1 MSEFQDQDVHDS
13 RDPDPPTGDR
23 FALSPR
29 VRMVMAAVLA
39 LLVVVS
45 TIAITVLVDKR
56 GSVES
61 ALESRRDVARVAERF
76 TVQVNNYDSDSVD
89 DYKSSVGSMLST
101 KFGDEFDTAMEDIVK
116 SVQQAKMDSEGSVLA
131 SGVASLDQDSARVLV
146 VADADVKTV
155 FDTRQRHFRWEV
167 SLVKVDGE
175 WLVDDFTPVA

>member
-1 MSEFQDQDVHDS
+1 MRQLQERDVHHS
-13 RDPDPPTGDR
+13 HGPEPAPGDR

-29 VRMVMAAVLA
+29 VRTVMAAVLA

-45 TIAITVLVDKR
+45 TIAVAVLIDKR

-61 ALESRRDVARVAERF
+61 ALDSRRDVARVAERF

-89 DYKSSVGSMLST
+89 DYKSSVAAMLST

-116 SVQQAKMDSEGSVLA
+116 SVQEAKMDSEGSVLA

-155 FDTRQRHFRWEV
+155 FGARQRHFRWEV
-167 SLVKVDGE
+167 SLVEVDGE
-175 WLVDDFTPVA
+175 WLIDDFTPVA